1 MLERLGSFFSGND
14 KPQNSSQDLFDVSK
28 LPGVEPKVMHGL
40 GFSVAAQV
48 IAKEITCRA
57 RIKAHLE
64 YKLPFSD
71 MDPEVQKAHD
81 REINE
86 IADFCREE
94 WEDIAD
100 IIIDDWNPRWEF
112 LSGLFVYGKPD
123 IRVKRKCGEVY
134 IGDAKT

>member
-1 MLERLGSFFSGND
+1 MKIRLLGKKMLERLGSFFSGNC
-14 KPQNSSQDLFDVSK
+14 KPHNSSQDVFDVSK

-40 GFSVAAQV
+40 EFSVAAQV

-86 IADFCREE
+86 IADSCLHLSA
-94 WEDIAD
+94 DGASQAIAG
-100 IIIDDWNPRWEF
+100 PF
-112 LSGLFVYGKPD
+112 LIAAYG
-123 IRVKRKCGEVY
+123 
-134 IGDAKT
+134 